1 MSLNNVRQQL
11 QHQDSYEFDITLV
24 SANGEKKV
32 SRLRYV
38 NLDKVYGMVLWT
50 DRDITHIV
58 NQAQQKHELLFEQI
72 DGLKNLN
79 RVKSEYLAAF
89 GTSVRMPL
97 KNILGT
103 LKKMGNTAADDSTRE
118 ELYSIKCQ
126 LSKISDII
134 NDIMDISNLENE
146 RVKFSDVQ
154 FTISDL
160 VATVSRDVKKKYAAK
175 KISLECLEQVF
186 HDSCLGAFKAAY
198 KLLYNV
204 LDNAYKYSD
213 NGFRVQFIVY

>member
-1 MSLNNVRQQL
+1 MKPIRPMMRSNTENATGR
-11 QHQDSYEFDITLV
+11 D
-24 SANGEKKV
+24 
-32 SRLRYV
+32 V

-103 LKKMGNTAADDSTRE
+103 LKKMGNTTADDRTRE

-146 RVKFSDVQ
+146 RVKFSEVQ

-160 VATVSRDVKKKYAAK
+160 VATV
-175 KISLECLEQVF
+175 IEGFESLRLRYQ
-186 HDSCLGAFKAAY
+186 G
-198 KLLYNV
+198 
-204 LDNAYKYSD
+204 
-213 NGFRVQFIVY
+213 